1 MCAIAPAAL
10 IEFYPLP
17 ALRSVHFS
25 QLGVQE
31 SPTAVATVVSQPG
44 GGSHPPEEGR
54 GGAVRGG
61 RRWEEDV
68 RRMVELPSLLVT
80 IFSLLVNNSFAF
92 VIAPP
97 WADDNTNPCSEV
109 RKHPPPPKVLREGV
123 KKTDILRSG

>member
-1 MCAIAPAAL
+1 
-10 IEFYPLP
+10 
-17 ALRSVHFS
+17 
-25 QLGVQE
+25 
-31 SPTAVATVVSQPG
+31 
-44 GGSHPPEEGR
+44 
-54 GGAVRGG
+54 
-61 RRWEEDV
+61 
-68 RRMVELPSLLVT
+68 MVELPSLLVT

>member
-1 MCAIAPAAL
+1 M
-10 IEFYPLP
+10 
-17 ALRSVHFS
+17 HFS

-68 RRMVELPSLLVT
+68 RRMVELPSLLVS
-80 IFSLLVNNSFAF
+80 IFFSLLVNNASPF

-97 WADDNTNPCSEV
+97 WADDNANPCSEV
-109 RKHPPPPKVLREGV
+109 SICK
-123 KKTDILRSG
+123 IA